1 MCIRQNKNHMHTKWF
16 ITLHLIILSVHVPS
30 VHVSRETAAVWPQL
44 NTGLSTNWRMRS
56 ARANRTDFLQVI
68 SKIKH
73 RTFSIYTLQ
82 VCNEKQQ
89 ITANGSIII
98 VKVSWWKRNPHRN
111 PGKCY
116 TDQINI
122 VAVRQVLTAPP
133 PPFHPSHPH
142 YCTGQ
147 ASLPALLQGI
157 PSRP

>member
-1 MCIRQNKNHMHTKWF
+1 
-16 ITLHLIILSVHVPS
+16 
-30 VHVSRETAAVWPQL
+30 
-44 NTGLSTNWRMRS
+44 MRS

-157 PSRP
+157 PSRPQVIGNSRPQPVLPGSPWPPKSDLKLCFSLSDSPSQAT